1 MFRAKADANAN
12 GGGRKSPLVHDTKVE
27 DEERVSKP
35 SFELTDHRV

>member
-1 MFRAKADANAN
+1 MFRAKADAN

>member
-1 MFRAKADANAN
+1 MFRAKEDAD
-12 GGGRKSPLVHDTKVE
+12 GGRKSPLVHDTKVE